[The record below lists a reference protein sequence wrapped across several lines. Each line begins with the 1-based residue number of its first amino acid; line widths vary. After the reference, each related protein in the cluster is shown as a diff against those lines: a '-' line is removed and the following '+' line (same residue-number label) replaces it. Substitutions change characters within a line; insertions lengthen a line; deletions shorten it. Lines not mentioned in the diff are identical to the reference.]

1 MSEQQQTLQ
10 ELQHIKKMMERSSRF
25 ISLSG
30 LSGIAAGVCAL
41 VGAWLA
47 YDYVVGNKDLLIDG
61 NLGLVQAAANDY
73 SIIFNTWL
81 FWIAAG
87 TFAAAMLSAFV
98 FTWIK
103 SRKQGIPLWGKS
115 AVRLLVN
122 VSIPLVAGGIF
133 LFKLIHFGTF
143 GLIAPGCLIF
153 YGLALINAGKYTLG
167 EIRWLGGCELL
178 LGLISLGFVGY
189 GIYFW
194 AIGFGILHIVY
205 GAYMWY
211 VYEKDGNE

>member
-1 MSEQQQTLQ
+1 MTDQQQSLQ

-41 VGAWLA
+41 IGTYIAH
-47 YDYVVGNKDLLIDG
+47 DYVTGRKDYIINADAA
-61 NLGLVQAAANDY
+61 VAQALANDY
-73 SIIFNTWL
+73 SIILNTWI

-87 TFAAAMLSAFV
+87 TFVAALSSAFI

-103 SRKQGIPLWGKS
+103 SKKQGIPLWGTT
-115 AVRLLVN
+115 ARRLLIN
-122 VSIPLVAGGIF
+122 VSIPLLAGGIY
-133 LFKLIHFGTF
+133 LFKIAQFGTF

-153 YGLALINAGKYTLG
+153 YGLALINASKYTLD
-167 EIRWLGGCELL
+167 EVRYLGYCQLL
-178 LGLISLGFVGY
+178 LGIINLGFTGY

-194 AIGFGILHIVY
+194 AVGFGVLHIVY
-205 GAYMWY
+205 GVMMWY
-211 VYEKDGNE
+211 KYEREEV

>member
-47 YDYVVGNKDLLIDG
+47 YDYVVGNKDLLIDA

-122 VSIPLVAGGIF
+122 VSIPLFAGGIF